1 MSLVKKNCNFVP
13 ILPTVY
19 GEALSYMEMLRRVID
34 AINALTVAFNDGLSA
49 EINQWIAANYNE
61 LLLNAVYDKDT
72 ETITL
77 SKDDSG
83 SGIIQGGNF
92 ERVADFV
99 TDSAG
104 KSIDV
109 PLDTPITA
117 FTVTVTIPPEPDL
130 THGRVV
136 YVGKRVSASE
146 ALCQSSRI
154 ISSRTGETVY
164 QFICFPIGN
173 KLLSFSITALA
184 ATKGQT
190 ANLQAV
196 VNDSGLVDAGPID
209 SLTVFTFDADFPA
222 GTMVKVD
229 AVKLR
234 AEV

>member
-1 MSLVKKNCNFVP
+1 MCIVKKNCNFVP

-49 EINQWIAANYNE
+49 EINQWIDANYNE
-61 LLLNAVYDKDT
+61 LLLNAVYDPDT

-77 SKDDSG
+77 SKDDGG
-83 SGIIQGGNF
+83 SGIIQGGDF
-92 ERVADFV
+92 ERVADLV

-104 KSIDV
+104 KSINI

-117 FTVTVTIPPEPDL
+117 FTVTVTIPPEPEL
-130 THGRVV
+130 TRGRIV

-146 ALCQSSRI
+146 ALCQSNNT

-173 KLLSFSITALA
+173 KLLSFSITRM
-184 ATKGQT
+184 ATPNVVPS
-190 ANLQAV
+190 NLQAV
-196 VNDSGLVDAGPID
+196 ANASGLVDAGPIE
-209 SLTVFTFDADFPA
+209 SLDVFTFDADFPV
-222 GTMVKVD
+222 GTTVKVD

>member
-19 GEALSYMEMLRRVID
+19 GEALSYMEMLHRVID
-34 AINALTVAFNDGLSA
+34 AINALTVAFNDGLST
-49 EINQWIAANYNE
+49 EINQWIDANYNE
-61 LLLNAVYDKDT
+61 LLLNAVYDEPT
-72 ETITL
+72 ETITF
-77 SKDDSG
+77 SKEDG
-83 SGIIQGGNF
+83 GGGIIQGGDF
-92 ERVADFV
+92 ERVDDLVAN
-99 TDSAG
+99 SAG
-104 KSIDV
+104 KSIEV

-117 FTVTVTIPPEPDL
+117 FTVTVTIPPETEL

-146 ALCQSSRI
+146 ALCQSNRI
-154 ISSRTGETVY
+154 ISSRTGETIY

-173 KLLSFSITALA
+173 KLLSFSIARIA
-184 ATKGQT
+184 A
-190 ANLQAV
+190 ANVMPSNLQAV
-196 VNDSGLVDAGPID
+196 ANDSGLVDAGPID
-209 SLTVFTFDADFPA
+209 SLAVFTFDADFPA